1 MVIKKRSGFLFSFLL
16 LLAGCTTVNHI
27 SKTDVKYTVVKSDA
41 ASEDAEVNAII
52 APYKAQL
59 DAVMNEVLIVLP
71 VELTKQK
78 PESTLGNWVSD
89 VITERLRKEG
99 YEVDLAIVNYGGLRV
114 PYLSP
119 GPVTRGEIFELAP
132 FDNLLMIVDVPGHK
146 LDSVFHMI
154 AESDG
159 WPVSSEVNLF
169 VKDKMVNS
177 LKISGQPVVLDKIY
191 KLATLDYVANGGDN
205 MKMLIPL
212 DRKQTTLVFRD
223 VLIDYLKDLNAAGK
237 EFKPT
242 LDGRISRL

>member
-1 MVIKKRSGFLFSFLL
+1 MVIKKWSGFLFSWLL
-16 LLAGCTTVNHI
+16 FIAACTSVNHI

-71 VELTKQK
+71 AELTKQK

-99 YEVDLAIVNYGGLRV
+99 YVVDLAIVNYGGLRV
-114 PYLSP
+114 PYLSA
-119 GPVTRGEIFELAP
+119 GPITRGEIFELAP

-146 LDSVFHMI
+146 LDSVFYMI

-159 WPVSSEVNLF
+159 WPVSSEARLV
-169 VKDKMVNS
+169 VKDKMMSS
-177 LKISGQPVVLDKIY
+177 LKIAGQPIDPARIY

-212 DRKQTTLVFRD
+212 DRKQTGLLFRD
-223 VLIDYLKDLNAAGK
+223 VLIDYLKDLNSAGK
-237 EFKPT
+237 EFKPS
-242 LDGRISRL
+242 LDGRISRQ

>member
-1 MVIKKRSGFLFSFLL
+1 MVVKKWSSILFSSLL
-16 LLAGCTTVNHI
+16 LIAACTSVNHI

-59 DAVMNEVLIVLP
+59 DAVMNEVLIMLP
-71 VELTKQK
+71 AELTKQK

-89 VITERLRKEG
+89 VITERMRKEG

-146 LDSVFHMI
+146 LDSAFLMI

-159 WPVSSEVNLF
+159 WPVSSEVRMV
-169 VKDKMVNS
+169 VKDKKVNS
-177 LKISGQPVVLDKIY
+177 ITISGEPIDRDRIY

-237 EFKPT
+237 EFKPS
-242 LDGRISRL
+242 LDGRISRQ